1 MWLLWE
7 MAGLVLSLY
16 AYPQGLQGS
25 QCPALPPGALLHP
38 LPSAGISHCHGTP
51 SLLHRLFPITF
62 HKKIHVGLSL
72 SSHIYL
78 GWEVCL

>member
-1 MWLLWE
+1 MRIHKAFKAPNAQLC
-7 MAGLVLSLY
+7 
-16 AYPQGLQGS
+16 PQGLS
-25 QCPALPPGALLHP
+25 STP

-62 HKKIHVGLSL
+62 HKKIHAGLSL

>member
-1 MWLLWE
+1 MPSF
-7 MAGLVLSLY
+7 APRCSPPPPC
-16 AYPQGLQGS
+16 PQQGS
-25 QCPALPPGALLHP
+25 SC
-38 LPSAGISHCHGTP
+38 SSHCHGTP